1 MGRPAK
7 PIKQLTVDQQALVV
21 AHLKVAENAAAI
33 FWKKAERKPIY
44 DDLLSA
50 AYYGLC
56 KAALTY
62 EEEREVFHIYARR
75 VCMNQVIEDVQLDHL
90 IKIPRHIQR
99 NVKKNHPLRRFA
111 VKAMKIRQADLQKW
125 DKSYNQLGS
134 GLLNLQES

>member
-62 EEEREVFHIYARR
+62 EEERRSIPYLRSQSMHESSHRR
-75 VCMNQVIEDVQLDHL
+75 RSTRPPHKDPQTYSTE
-90 IKIPRHIQR
+90 R
-99 NVKKNHPLRRFA
+99 
-111 VKAMKIRQADLQKW
+111 
-125 DKSYNQLGS
+125 
-134 GLLNLQES
+134 